1 MIFDILTYMKGTVT
15 CKVSGVMPEKFINLC
30 MMEKKVLLSITKKKD
45 DIIICMG
52 LSDFLSIRPLVRK
65 SKNHLEVISYSGL
78 PFITRRIKRRKML
91 LVGAMIFLLLLN
103 LLMSYIWF
111 VDIIGLQTLS
121 AIRIKEF
128 ADQNGL
134 KPGTLKNTV
143 NTKLI
148 ENQILFSFPEVAW
161 VGIHFT
167 GTRVVIE
174 IVEKTI
180 PKEVDKA
187 PADIVAIKDGV
198 ISEIIPLA
206 GQSAVKK
213 GDTVKKGDIL
223 IKGVLYEQKPTNSI
237 VPDTLPQLN
246 RANGIV
252 KARVWYESYGE
263 VAFVQTVYQRTGR
276 EETGVALRMG
286 NEEFVLKK
294 VNVDPNKRYEVEVTN
309 KKLPWWRNREFIVE
323 SNISRYYET
332 DPMTIT
338 LSIEE
343 AREQAKV
350 IALEKIQSL
359 IPETAQ
365 VVRRNIEILKI
376 AEKNLIRIKVHI
388 ETAEDIGQLIN
399 RP

>member
-1 MIFDILTYMKGTVT
+1 MIFNILTYMKGTVT
-15 CKVSGVMPEKFINLC
+15 CKVSGIMPEKFINLC

-91 LVGAMIFLLLLN
+91 LVGAVIFLLLLN

-111 VDIIGLQTLS
+111 VDIIGLHTLS
-121 AIRIKEF
+121 ATKVKDF

-134 KPGTLKNTV
+134 KPGALKNTV

-148 ENQILFSFPEVAW
+148 ENQILFTFPEVAW

-223 IKGVLYEQKPTNSI
+223 IKGVLYEQKPTDSI
-237 VPDTLPQLN
+237 VPDTLPQLI

-276 EETGVALRMG
+276 EETGVVLWVG

-309 KKLPWWRNREFIVE
+309 KKLPWWRNRGFIVE

-338 LSIEE
+338 LSSEE

-365 VVRRNIEILKI
+365 VVTRNIEILKI
-376 AEKNLIRIKVHI
+376 TEKNLVRIKVHI